1 MSIVRSLN
9 DELRKTKWSL
19 YQVDKLLFQLYSTI
33 SNSKTIT
40 SGDADAVL
48 KRFDLQEDEL
58 KALREVNAGELY
70 RMGAHSFLLW
80 QFARLMDLKPAIYFK
95 QVRGE

>member
-1 MSIVRSLN
+1 M
-9 DELRKTKWSL
+9 SL
-19 YQVDKLLFQLYSTI
+19 YQVDKLLFALFNDLELQQKYKQTP
-33 SNSKTIT
+33 
-40 SGDADAVL
+40 DEVL
-48 KRFDLQEDEL
+48 ERYELQDFER

-80 QFARLMDLKPAIYFK
+80 QFARSMDLKPAIYFK

>member
-1 MSIVRSLN
+1 M
-9 DELRKTKWSL
+9 SL
-19 YQVDKLLFQLYSTI
+19 YQVDKLLFALF
-33 SNSKTIT
+33 N
-40 SGDADAVL
+40 DL
-48 KRFDLQEDEL
+48 DLQEKYKQDSSAVLGRYDLQDFEL

-80 QFARLMDLKPAIYFK
+80 QFARMMDLKPTTYFK

>member
-1 MSIVRSLN
+1 M
-9 DELRKTKWSL
+9 SL
-19 YQVDKLLFQLYSTI
+19 YQVDKLLFALFNDLELQEKYKQ
-33 SNSKTIT
+33 NP
-40 SGDADAVL
+40 DDVL
-48 KRFDLQEDEL
+48 KRCDLKDFEI

-80 QFARLMDLKPAIYFK
+80 QFSRLMDLKPAIYFK

>member
-1 MSIVRSLN
+1 M
-9 DELRKTKWSL
+9 SL
-19 YQVDKLLFQLYSTI
+19 YQVDKLLFALFNDLELQEKYKQ
-33 SNSKTIT
+33 N
-40 SGDADAVL
+40 ADEVL
-48 KRFDLQEDEL
+48 KRYDLQDFER

-80 QFARLMDLKPAIYFK
+80 QFSRLMDLKPAIYFK

>member
-1 MSIVRSLN
+1 V
-9 DELRKTKWSL
+9 SL
-19 YQVDKLLFQLYSTI
+19 YQVDKLLFNLFNDLDLQEKY
-33 SNSKTIT
+33 KR
-40 SGDADAVL
+40 DAGEVL
-48 KRFDLQEDEL
+48 KRFDLQESEL

-80 QFARLMDLKPAIYFK
+80 QFSRLMDLKPAIYFK

>member
-1 MSIVRSLN
+1 M
-9 DELRKTKWSL
+9 SL
-19 YQVDKLLFQLYSTI
+19 YQVDKLLFALFNDLELQEKYKQ
-33 SNSKTIT
+33 NP
-40 SGDADAVL
+40 DEVL
-48 KRFDLQEDEL
+48 KRYDLQEFEL

-80 QFARLMDLKPAIYFK
+80 QFARMMDLKPAIYFK

>member
-1 MSIVRSLN
+1 M
-9 DELRKTKWSL
+9 SL
-19 YQVDKLLFQLYSTI
+19 YQIDKLLFALFNDLELQEKY
-33 SNSKTIT
+33 KR
-40 SGDADAVL
+40 DAADIL
-48 KRFDLQEDEL
+48 RRYDLQDFEL

-80 QFARLMDLKPAIYFK
+80 QFSRLMDLKPAIYFK

>member
-1 MSIVRSLN
+1 M
-9 DELRKTKWSL
+9 SL
-19 YQVDKLLFQLYSTI
+19 YQVDKLLFALF
-33 SNSKTIT
+33 N
-40 SGDADAVL
+40 DL
-48 KRFDLQEDEL
+48 ELQEKYKQNPDDVFKRYDLEEFEV

-80 QFARLMDLKPAIYFK
+80 QFCRLMALKSAIYFK

>member
-1 MSIVRSLN
+1 M
-9 DELRKTKWSL
+9 SL
-19 YQVDKLLFQLYSTI
+19 YQVDKLLFQLF
-33 SNSKTIT
+33 N
-40 SGDADAVL
+40 DL
-48 KRFDLQEDEL
+48 DLQEKYKQDAAAVLQRYDLQDAEL

-80 QFARLMDLKPAIYFK
+80 QFARMMDLKPAVYFK

>member
-1 MSIVRSLN
+1 M
-9 DELRKTKWSL
+9 SL
-19 YQVDKLLFQLYSTI
+19 YQVDKLLFALFNDLELQEKYKQ
-33 SNSKTIT
+33 N
-40 SGDADAVL
+40 ADEVL
-48 KRFDLQEDEL
+48 KRYDLQDLER

-80 QFARLMDLKPAIYFK
+80 QFSRLMDLKPAIYFK